1 MGSEDHG
8 VVLTGIKPTGDVH
21 LGNYLGCIRPALEL
35 AAKRKAFFFIAD
47 YHGLTSVSEPD
58 RLRRQVVHTAAA
70 WIAMGLDS
78 QRTVFYRQSDVP
90 EIFEL
95 MWVLACITA
104 KGMLNRAHAY
114 KAATAANL
122 GRGRQSDAGINAGLY
137 NYPLLMAADILAFRT
152 AVVPVGGDQRQH
164 VEIARDI
171 AAAFNRRFG
180 AVFTLPRALIRN
192 TGVIPGIDG
201 RKMSKSYG
209 NDIALLASAEALRER
224 TMHIV
229 TDSQPPEAPK
239 DPEHCNLFAI
249 YRHIAD
255 GKAVERLRGRYLAG
269 GVAYREV
276 KEMLATELIDRF
288 EAPRR
293 RYADLVDNEEKLFM
307 ILSEGARAARRT
319 AREVLAAVRRAVG
332 VEVDA
337 GNRKVVSWQ
346 QAARK
351 RRPLEKL
358 TPGDDDG

>member
-1 MGSEDHG
+1 MSLILVG
-8 VVLTGIKPTGDVH
+8 VASICAAHHPTSFIAADRGAQDGKPKSLVAVGD
-21 LGNYLGCIRPALEL
+21 PAVEILKTAQAESIDLIVL
-35 AAKRKAFFFIAD
+35 AAR
-47 YHGLTSVSEPD
+47 GS
-58 RLRRQVVHTAAA
+58 
-70 WIAMGLDS
+70 G
-78 QRTVFYRQSDVP
+78 SDVQ
-90 EIFEL
+90 
-95 MWVLACITA
+95 T
-104 KGMLNRAHAY
+104 G
-114 KAATAANL
+114 
-122 GRGRQSDAGINAGLY
+122 S
-137 NYPLLMAADILAFRT
+137 
-152 AVVPVGGDQRQH
+152 VVEKVVRESSTPVVIVPSSGD
-164 VEIARDI
+164 
-171 AAAFNRRFG
+171 
-180 AVFTLPRALIRN
+180 

-293 RYADLVDNEEKLFM
+293 RYSDLVDNEEKLFM
-307 ILSEGARAARRT
+307 ILSGGARAAR
-319 AREVLAAVRRAVG
+319 
-332 VEVDA
+332 VDA